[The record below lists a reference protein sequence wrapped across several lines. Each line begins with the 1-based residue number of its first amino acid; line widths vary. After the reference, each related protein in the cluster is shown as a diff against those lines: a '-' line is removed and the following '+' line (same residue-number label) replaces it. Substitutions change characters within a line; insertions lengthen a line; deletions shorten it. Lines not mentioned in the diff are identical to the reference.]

1 VNGHFEVSD
10 GVDVVMRLPGVSYG
24 ALYQTNLVDRMLEH
38 VRAGEL
44 HSAWIVVDDAIALAA
59 SLECPWCDHPG
70 LHETCWLPRVA
81 DPV

>member
-1 VNGHFEVSD
+1 MNGDFEVSD
-10 GVDVVMRLPGVSYG
+10 GIDVVMHLPSVSYG
-24 ALYQTNLVDRMLEH
+24 ALYQTNLVDRVLEH
-38 VRAGEL
+38 VRAGNVQL
-44 HSAWIVVDDAIALAA
+44 AWTVVADAIALAA